1 VQIAQSLASNHIK
14 LVPDIMAGGGG
25 SDQGGLINV
34 LLAKMLTGTNG
45 INGGSGP
52 SSASGS
58 GGGTTDGK

>member
-1 VQIAQSLASNHIK
+1 
-14 LVPDIMAGGGG
+14 VPDIMAGGGG

-52 SSASGS
+52 SSASDS